1 MMFNII
7 YSISVIVHGG
17 YKMHWHIKLIM
28 SNTSTQSI
36 SKIQST
42 IYSVH
47 SLLKNVRF
55 SGKGDRNTKKS
66 RLKETGKIKR
76 MQSLQRVNSSAFIR
90 R

>member
-1 MMFNII
+1 
-7 YSISVIVHGG
+7 
-17 YKMHWHIKLIM
+17 MHWHRKLIM

-55 SGKGDRNTKKS
+55 SGKEDKNIKKIQTQRNREKKKDAEFTVS
-66 RLKETGKIKR
+66 KLERF
-76 MQSLQRVNSSAFIR
+76 NSEMM
-90 R
+90 